1 MIFLCSLYQQR
12 IKNFPELL
20 LVSDHIWWHIVSS
33 PFFSSSVTGKMQ
45 QKKAGGKGKNLL
57 FLTSQNPWHQLLWL
71 SPIPER
77 KVCVSSQESLHQA
90 YRWWG
95 CLWVS
100 YSLRHYIYIYKIPL
114 ISSLWF
120 FFWKFSFWSSIPVI
134 QKSHRNYAW
143 GGYFHNGRMFLVTAQ
158 FAAGD
163 VIKHETSATLTSS
176 Q

>member
-1 MIFLCSLYQQR
+1 MIFLCSFYQQR

-100 YSLRHYIYIYKIPL
+100 YSLRHYIYIYIIPL

-120 FFWKFSFWSSIPVI
+120 FFGNFHSGVPFLLFKKATEIMPEEVISIMAECFWWQHSLLQVMLS
-134 QKSHRNYAW
+134 N
-143 GGYFHNGRMFLVTAQ
+143 
-158 FAAGD
+158 
-163 VIKHETSATLTSS
+163 IKPLLH
-176 Q
+176 